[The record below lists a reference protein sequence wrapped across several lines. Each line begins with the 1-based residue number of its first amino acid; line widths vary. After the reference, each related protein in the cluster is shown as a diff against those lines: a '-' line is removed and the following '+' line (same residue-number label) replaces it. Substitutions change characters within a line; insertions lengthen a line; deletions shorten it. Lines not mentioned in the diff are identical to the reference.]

1 MKMIK
6 KTRHKFMFITIV
18 AIFLVLSTI
27 LGILNFGVYLYVY
40 FSGKENIEL
49 IRAQK
54 GFLFSQQA
62 IEDYFSGGYN
72 DYLADVMSPEG
83 KISYMYV
90 NYNAKS
96 EFPFITTNMSD
107 TYSPDEIN
115 YLAKKLMQSGSER
128 GIYKDL
134 MYQVTN
140 ADYETTVVIID
151 ISNDLSLI
159 ANMFKM
165 SIIVVFLSLIFVYLF
180 TYYFSKWAIKPV
192 QTAFENQQ
200 RFISDAS
207 HELKT
212 PLTVISANADVLESE
227 IGSNKW
233 LDNIKNQ
240 SVLMNELVYD
250 LLDLAKLD
258 ETREDMVMA
267 EFNLSDTIM
276 SKALEFECT
285 AFESGKTFEQ
295 NIGDDIMYTGNEE
308 QIKHLA
314 SILIDNA
321 IKHSN
326 ENGTVRVTLTT
337 NGNKRIF
344 QVYNT
349 GNTISDE
356 EKLHIFDRFYR
367 SDKSRARAT
376 GGYGLGLSIA
386 KSIVDVHSGNIVVD
400 GEEGRWISFTCIL

>member
-49 IRAQK
+49 IRAQR

-115 YLAKKLMQSGSER
+115 YLAKKLMQSGSES
-128 GIYKDL
+128 GVYKDL

-258 ETREDMVMA
+258 ETREDMGMA

-276 SKALEFECT
+276 SKALAFECT
-285 AFESGKTFEQ
+285 ACESGKTFEQ

-321 IKHSN
+321 IKHSD

-386 KSIVDVHSGNIVVD
+386 KSIVDVHSGDIVVD